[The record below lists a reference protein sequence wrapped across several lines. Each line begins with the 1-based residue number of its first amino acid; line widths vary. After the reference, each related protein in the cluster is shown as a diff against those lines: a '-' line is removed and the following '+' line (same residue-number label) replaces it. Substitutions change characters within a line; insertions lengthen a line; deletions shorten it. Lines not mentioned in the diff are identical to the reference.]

1 MKKIIL
7 FFKMAQS
14 LQIDDNLLLIYK
26 KNSLH
31 MEQYALI
38 TGASKGIGKSMAI
51 QLAKSGYQLLL
62 IARSEAELQLL
73 STQLKTDFKIKVG
86 ILAIDLS
93 IADSSK
99 TVADWC
105 KQETSQLSILIN
117 NAGFGLWGDFENLE
131 LQEQMNMLRLN
142 IDTVLSLTHHLIP
155 LLKTQK
161 QSFILN
167 IASTAA
173 YQAVPTLA
181 LYAASKAFIL
191 SYSRALRYELKNTS
205 ISVSCS
211 CPGPTNTGFASR
223 AGLDVLADLAEKF
236 NMSPD
241 QVAKFSLHGMFHK
254 KAEIIPGFLNKLSA
268 VGVWMLPK
276 ALIECITAGLYK
288 R

>member
-1 MKKIIL
+1 
-7 FFKMAQS
+7 
-14 LQIDDNLLLIYK
+14 
-26 KNSLH
+26 

-73 STQLKTDFKIKVG
+73 SARLETEFKIKVR

-99 TVADWC
+99 TLANWC
-105 KQETSQLSILIN
+105 KQETTQLSILIN

-142 IDTVLSLTHHLIP
+142 IDAVLSLTHHLIP

-161 QSFILN
+161 RSFILN
-167 IASTAA
+167 ISSTAA

-181 LYAASKAFIL
+181 LYAASKAFIR

-211 CPGPTNTGFASR
+211 CPGPTDTGFASR
-223 AGLDVLADLAEKF
+223 AGLDALADLAEKF

-241 QVAKFSLHGMFHK
+241 QVAELSLHGMFRK

-276 ALIECITAGLYK
+276 ALIERITAGLYK